1 MRTYSRIKDD
11 GKNEMWWETVRRV
24 VEGTYNMQKKWIE
37 HQVPQ
42 CGFCQSGMI
51 MAANNLLKKNPNLTE
66 NDIKT
71 AMTNLCRCGTYLRVK
86 KAISDTALELK
97 G

>member
-1 MRTYSRIKDD
+1 MEPFQLCK
-11 GKNEMWWETVRRV
+11 
-24 VEGTYNMQKKWIE
+24 KKWIE

-51 MAANNLLKKNPNLTE
+51 MAANNLLKKNPNPTE
-66 NDIKT
+66 NDIKS
-71 AMTNLCRCGTYLRVK
+71 AMTNLCRCGTYPRVK
-86 KAISDTALELK
+86 KAILETASELK